1 MVEETGQAGRDA
13 DQGVARGDGVYEGS
27 QSQINSE
34 EYWEFYTEK
43 EMNNEEVDN
52 VDRVSE
58 SEDGVDNSDMEGDN
72 EEEEEEYEIQEGN
85 PSTIR
90 VRGQAEIDILRNN
103 ML

>member
-13 DQGVARGDGVYEGS
+13 DQGVARGDGVYEG
-27 QSQINSE
+27 QLSE
-34 EYWEFYTEK
+34 K
-43 EMNNEEVDN
+43 KRVDQ
-52 VDRVSE
+52 DGDGDEDSDEDLDSE

-90 VRGQAEIDILRNN
+90 VRGQAERDILRNN

>member
-1 MVEETGQAGRDA
+1 
-13 DQGVARGDGVYEGS
+13 
-27 QSQINSE
+27 
-34 EYWEFYTEK
+34 
-43 EMNNEEVDN
+43 MNNEEVDN
-52 VDRVSE
+52 VDRVSEIVVCTAILFNMSRLWVDQDGDGDEDSDEDLDSE

-90 VRGQAEIDILRNN
+90 VRGQAERDILRNN

>member
-1 MVEETGQAGRDA
+1 MIRLMMVKETGQAGRDA
-13 DQGVARGDGVYEGS
+13 DQGVARGDGDGDEDS
-27 QSQINSE
+27 DE
-34 EYWEFYTEK
+34 
-43 EMNNEEVDN
+43 DL
-52 VDRVSE
+52 DSE

-90 VRGQAEIDILRNN
+90 VRGQAERDILRNN

>member
-1 MVEETGQAGRDA
+1 
-13 DQGVARGDGVYEGS
+13 
-27 QSQINSE
+27 
-34 EYWEFYTEK
+34 
-43 EMNNEEVDN
+43 MNNEEVDN

-58 SEDGVDNSDMEGDN
+58 MEDSDEDLDSESEDSVDNSDMEGDN

-90 VRGQAEIDILRNN
+90 VRGQAERDILRNN

>member
-1 MVEETGQAGRDA
+1 MQIRELLEEM
-13 DQGVARGDGVYEGS
+13 
-27 QSQINSE
+27 
-34 EYWEFYTEK
+34 EFMK
-43 EMNNEEVDN
+43 D
-52 VDRVSE
+52 SE

-90 VRGQAEIDILRNN
+90 VRGQAERDILRNN